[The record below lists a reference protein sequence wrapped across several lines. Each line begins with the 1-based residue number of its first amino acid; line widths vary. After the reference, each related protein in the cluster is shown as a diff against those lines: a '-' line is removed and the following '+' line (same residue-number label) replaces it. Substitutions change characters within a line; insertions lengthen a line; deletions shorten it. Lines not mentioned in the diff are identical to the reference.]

1 MRGVLMGP
9 QTKTSSDAVS
19 KKMLIVISAM
29 LAIILLPAIVVSVPT
44 SKVVITIYNSDA
56 TYSVTC
62 YLSVYGVNDGG
73 HDFILMPEDER
84 VLSYSVT
91 AGRYDIY
98 ISFTFENDPPYSY
111 RSFGTSVSVS
121 IFETEQ
127 VPIDLRK

>member
-1 MRGVLMGP
+1 MGSHM
-9 QTKTSSDAVS
+9 KTSSDGVS
-19 KKMLIVISAM
+19 KRMLTVITAM
-29 LAIILLPAIVVSVPT
+29 LAIILLPATVVSVPT
-44 SKVVITIYNSDA
+44 SKVVITICNTDT

-62 YLSVYGVNDGG
+62 HLSVYGVNDGG

-84 VLSYSVT
+84 VLSYSVK
-91 AGRYDIY
+91 AGTYDIY

-127 VPIDLRK
+127 VPIDLRE